1 MSSQQLDRNKGYLRV
16 CKRKQHAWK
25 TSAAC
30 CLQTACFENEC
41 SLQPAGSAG
50 PGQKAQ
56 RCAYT
61 QRQLMHELTNSH
73 ITDHNSDGQVTN
85 AGGICAQ
92 AHKLTH
98 HKSQMQVV
106 FVRKL
111 TNSQITNHKCR
122 WYLCANSQITN
133 NGSQTGRRIQKD
145 KSQMQVVFVR
155 KLTNKSQI
163 TNAGGICAQAHKQIT
178 NHKCRW
184 YLCASSLT
192 HKSQITNAGGI
203 CAPTHKSQITDHK
216 QADRYRRASHKCKW
230 YLCASSQTHTSQI
243 TNAGGIC
250 AQTHKSQITD
260 HKQTGRQ
267 IQADNSQMQVV
278 FVAKLT
284 NSQITNGQT
293 DTDGQI
299 ADVGG
304 VCGQT
309 HKLTNHKHRWE
320 A

>member
-1 MSSQQLDRNKGYLRV
+1 
-16 CKRKQHAWK
+16 
-25 TSAAC
+25 
-30 CLQTACFENEC
+30 
-41 SLQPAGSAG
+41 
-50 PGQKAQ
+50 
-56 RCAYT
+56 
-61 QRQLMHELTNSH
+61 
-73 ITDHNSDGQVTN
+73 
-85 AGGICAQ
+85 
-92 AHKLTH
+92 
-98 HKSQMQVV
+98 MQVV

-111 TNSQITNHKCR
+111 TNS
-122 WYLCANSQITN
+122 
-133 NGSQTGRRIQKD
+133 
-145 KSQMQVVFVR
+145 
-155 KLTNKSQI
+155 
-163 TNAGGICAQAHKQIT
+163 QIT

-216 QADRYRRASHKCKW
+216 QADRYRRTNHKCKW